1 MYQLEQFNN
10 YVQFPP
16 NSKTN
21 FHLFSNPSK
30 NMSQLRNKLETVKLH
45 QVNEKHSVTIVK
57 DNTLDPTS
65 FKNNFIKNILDAQI
79 LLG

>member
-1 MYQLEQFNN
+1 
-10 YVQFPP
+10 
-16 NSKTN
+16 
-21 FHLFSNPSK
+21 
-30 NMSQLRNKLETVKLH
+30 MSQLRNKLETMKLH